1 MGKQKGTDMKDERI
15 LCVKRDKLFYK
26 LNNIMN
32 MSCIKFTY
40 DQLKTLKI
48 ANIFF
53 NNKLTIFEILTNFY
67 IIYN

>member
-1 MGKQKGTDMKDERI
+1 
-15 LCVKRDKLFYK
+15 
-26 LNNIMN
+26 